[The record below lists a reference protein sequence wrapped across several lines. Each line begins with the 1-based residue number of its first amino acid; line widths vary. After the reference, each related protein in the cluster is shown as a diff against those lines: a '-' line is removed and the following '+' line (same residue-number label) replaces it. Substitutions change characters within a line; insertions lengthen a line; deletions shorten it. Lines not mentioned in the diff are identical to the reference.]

1 MMIKVANK
9 VCKFKV
15 HDNIRWYE
23 FCLGS
28 VSKHFVKYEQIE
40 IYLNGTVYDFSVARS
55 SIKKLNILNIHE
67 YFMVKNNIKY
77 CLGLS
82 KKCLLDY

>member
-1 MMIKVANK
+1 M
-9 VCKFKV
+9 
-15 HDNIRWYE
+15 YE
-23 FCLGS
+23 
-28 VSKHFVKYEQIE
+28 
-40 IYLNGTVYDFSVARS
+40 FSVARS
-55 SIKKLNILNIHE
+55 SIKKLNKLNIHE